1 MCIIHKNYS
10 LRKHNSFGLDVHA
23 RYFIKLTDQQQ
34 VIDFIK
40 SDLSKIR
47 PLLIIGEGTNVL
59 FCKNFSGLIVN
70 PKIPGIETIKETP
83 QYIMLRIGAGEN
95 WDSFVN
101 YCVENNYGG
110 IENLSLIPGSVG
122 ACPIQNIGA
131 YGAEVRKVVENVEA
145 VDIETSDIIIF
156 SNKECDFSYRNSI
169 FKEKLKNKYIITHI
183 TFRLNKTH
191 EFITNYG
198 SIEKELDRFPETNI
212 HNIRSAIINIRK
224 SKLPDPAETGN
235 AGSFFIN
242 PVVSL
247 EQANSIRQYYPKMPY
262 FKVTK
267 NEVKLSAAWLIE
279 QSNWKGKRIGQVGTY
294 KKQPLVLVNYGDAT
308 GNEIYNIAK
317 RIQKSVKNNFAVD
330 MEMEVN
336 II

>member
-10 LRKHNSFGLDVHA
+10 LKKHNSFGLDVYA

-40 SDLSKIR
+40 SDLSNIR

-59 FCKNFSGLIVN
+59 FRKDFSGLIVN
-70 PKIPGIETIKETP
+70 PKIPGIETVKETP
-83 QYIMLRIGAGEN
+83 QYIILRVGAGEN

-101 YCVENNYGG
+101 FCVENNYSG

-131 YGAEVRKVVENVEA
+131 YGAEVRRVVENVEA
-145 VDIETSDIIIF
+145 VDIETSDIKIF
-156 SNKECDFSYRNSI
+156 SNKDCDFSYRNSI
-169 FKEKLKNKYIITHI
+169 FKASLKNKYIITHI

-191 EFITNYG
+191 EFITSYG
-198 SIEKELDRFPETNI
+198 SIEKELDKFPETNI
-212 HNIRSAIINIRK
+212 LNIRSAIINIRK
-224 SKLPDPAETGN
+224 SKLPDPSETGN

-308 GNEIYNIAK
+308 GNEIYNVAK
-317 RIQKSVKNNFAVD
+317 KIQKTVKNNFAVD
-330 MEMEVN
+330 LEMEVN
-336 II
+336 VI

>member
-10 LRKHNSFGLDVHA
+10 LKKHNSFGLDVYA

-40 SDLSKIR
+40 SDLSNIR

-59 FCKNFSGLIVN
+59 FRKDFNGLIVN
-70 PKIPGIETIKETP
+70 PKIPGIETVKETS
-83 QYIMLRIGAGEN
+83 QYIILRAGAGEN

-101 YCVENNYGG
+101 FCVENNYGG

-131 YGAEVRKVVENVEA
+131 YGAEVRRVVENVEA
-145 VDIETSDIIIF
+145 VDIETSDIKMF
-156 SNKECDFSYRNSI
+156 SNKDCDFSYRNSI
-169 FKEKLKNKYIITHI
+169 FKTSLKNKYIISHI
-183 TFRLNKTH
+183 TFRLNKTE
-191 EFITNYG
+191 EFITSYG
-198 SIEKELDRFPETNI
+198 SVEKELDKFPETNI
-212 HNIRSAIINIRK
+212 LNIRSAIINIRK
-224 SKLPDPAETGN
+224 SKLPDPLEIGN

-294 KKQPLVLVNYGDAT
+294 KKQPLVIVNYGNAT
-308 GNEIYNIAK
+308 GNEIYNVAK
-317 RIQKSVKNNFAVD
+317 KIQKSVKNNFAVD
-330 MEMEVN
+330 LELEVN
-336 II
+336 VI